1 MPMSALQLDADT
13 ERVATNL
20 LRFVEWSDR
29 AFSLIFLFA
38 DIGPASALA
47 DWLDERFSL
56 SGAELQRVT
65 PAPSFST
72 DPEAFVDS
80 VVNQLASWNDLPG
93 AVWLQL
99 HLDPG
104 DPKTNEARMRFLAR
118 LNERRYLLERDL
130 KHTLVLVL
138 PAESRVQARTIAPDL
153 WHVRAL
159 SEQLVA
165 RPVSRPTDVSAE
177 EIAYAEDASVATVIV
192 ASSDEPAEVV
202 EWFRI
207 RGAAPTRINLPAGWA
222 AVRALQAS
230 GRLAAAAVTAKEV
243 LTVARERAGDESRPE
258 SLRDLSVS
266 LDNVGRVASAQ
277 GDWSQAEAMYRE
289 SLALRRQLVERL
301 GGTPEALRDLS
312 VSLSNVGDVASAQ
325 GDWSQAGAMYRESLA
340 LRRQLVE
347 RLGGTPEAL
356 EDLAISLLNVA
367 AVPPETANLRV
378 EAVQIYEALAGR
390 FPEVERYAEHVA
402 ALRGDNLNL
411 PPNEPLPAP

>member
-1 MPMSALQLDADT
+1 MSALRLDADT

-38 DIGPASALA
+38 DIGSARALA
-47 DWLDERFSL
+47 DWLDERLSL
-56 SGAELQRVT
+56 SGAELQRVA

-72 DPEAFVDS
+72 DPEAFVDT
-80 VVNQLASWNDLPG
+80 VVNQLASWNGLPG
-93 AVWLQL
+93 AVWLEL

-104 DPKTNEARMRFLAR
+104 EPKTNDARMRFLAR

-130 KHTLVLVL
+130 KHPLVLVL

-165 RPVSRPTDVSAE
+165 SPVSRQIDVSVE
-177 EIAYAEDASVATVIV
+177 EVAYADDASDATVIV
-192 ASSDEPAEVV
+192 ASSDEPAEAV

-207 RGAAPTRINLPAGWA
+207 RSAEPTRINLRAGWA

-230 GRLAAAAVTAKEV
+230 GRLPAAAVTAQEV
-243 LTVARERAGDESRPE
+243 LAVARERAGDGSRSE
-258 SLRDLSVS
+258 SLRD
-266 LDNVGRVASAQ
+266 VAI
-277 GDWSQAEAMYRE
+277 
-289 SLALRRQLVERL
+289 
-301 GGTPEALRDLS
+301 
-312 VSLSNVGDVASAQ
+312 SLSNVGDVARAQ
-325 GDWSQAGAMYRESLA
+325 GDGSQAEAAYRESLA

-367 AVPPETANLRV
+367 AVPPGTASLRA
-378 EAVQIYEALAGR
+378 EAVQIYEVLAGR
-390 FPEVERYAEHVA
+390 FPEVERYAERVA
-402 ALRGDNLNL
+402 ALRGDNPNL
-411 PPNEPLPAP
+411 PPNEPVPAP

>member
-1 MPMSALQLDADT
+1 MPMSALRLDADT

-38 DIGPASALA
+38 DIGSARALA
-47 DWLDERFSL
+47 DWLDERLSL
-56 SGAELQRVT
+56 SGAELQRVA

-80 VVNQLASWNDLPG
+80 VVNQLTSWNDLPG

-99 HLDPG
+99 HLNPG
-104 DPKTNEARMRFLAR
+104 EPKTNDARMRFLAR

-130 KHTLVLVL
+130 KHPLVLVL

-165 RPVSRPTDVSAE
+165 SPVSRQIDVSVE
-177 EIAYAEDASVATVIV
+177 EVAYADDAGDATVIV
-192 ASSDEPAEVV
+192 VSSDEPAEVV

-207 RGAAPTRINLPAGWA
+207 RGAEPTRINLPAGWA

-230 GRLAAAAVTAKEV
+230 GRLAAAAVTAQEV
-243 LTVARERAGDESRPE
+243 LAVARERAGDGSRPE
-258 SLRDLSVS
+258 SLRDLSIS
-266 LDNVGRVASAQ
+266 LNHVGDVARAQ
-277 GDWSQAEAMYRE
+277 GNGPQAEAVYRE
-289 SLALRRQLVERL
+289 SLALSRQLVERL

-312 VSLSNVGDVASAQ
+312 RG
-325 GDWSQAGAMYRESLA
+325 
-340 LRRQLVE
+340 
-347 RLGGTPEAL
+347 
-356 EDLAISLLNVA
+356 
-367 AVPPETANLRV
+367 
-378 EAVQIYEALAGR
+378 
-390 FPEVERYAEHVA
+390 
-402 ALRGDNLNL
+402 LRGRRAARAARSSCRVI
-411 PPNEPLPAP
+411 PRPARSSRRCAMPTKICRCRRSANSRRRRSRRWSIG

>member
-1 MPMSALQLDADT
+1 MSALRLDADT

-38 DIGPASALA
+38 DIGSARALA
-47 DWLDERFSL
+47 DWLDERLSL
-56 SGAELQRVT
+56 SGAELQRVA

-72 DPEAFVDS
+72 DPEAFVDT
-80 VVNQLASWNDLPG
+80 VVNQLASWNGLPG
-93 AVWLQL
+93 AVWLEL

-104 DPKTNEARMRFLAR
+104 EPKTNDARMRFLAR

-130 KHTLVLVL
+130 KHPLVLVL

-165 RPVSRPTDVSAE
+165 TQAGRLIEASIE
-177 EIAYAEDASVATVIV
+177 EIAHAEDASVAAVIV

-207 RGAAPTRINLPAGWA
+207 RGTEPTRINLPSGWA
-222 AVRALQAS
+222 AVRALLAS
-230 GRLAAAAVTAKEV
+230 GRLAAAAVTAQEV
-243 LTVARERAGDESRPE
+243 LAVARERAGHGSRTE
-258 SLRDLSVS
+258 ALRDMTISLSTGG
-266 LDNVGRVASAQ
+266 DVARAQ
-277 GDWSQAEAMYRE
+277 GDGSQAEAMFRE
-289 SLALRRQLVERL
+289 GLALSRQLVERL

-312 VSLSNVGDVASAQ
+312 VSLSNVGGVARAQ
-325 GDWSQAGAMYRESLA
+325 GDGSQAEAVYRESLA
-340 LRRQLVE
+340 LSRQLVE
-347 RLGGTPEAL
+347 RLGGTPGAL

-367 AVPPETANLRV
+367 AVPPETASLRA
-378 EAVQIYEALAGR
+378 EALQIYETLAGR
-390 FPEVERYAEHVA
+390 FPEVERYAERVA
-402 ALRGDNLNL
+402 ALRGNNLN
-411 PPNEPLPAP
+411 PSTNEPVPAP